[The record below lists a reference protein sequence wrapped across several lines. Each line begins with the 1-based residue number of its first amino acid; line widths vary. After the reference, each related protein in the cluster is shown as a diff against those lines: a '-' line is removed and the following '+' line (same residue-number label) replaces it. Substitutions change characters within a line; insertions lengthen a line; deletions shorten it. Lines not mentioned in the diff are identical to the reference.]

1 MSKTKTT
8 TKRDAAHA
16 AANATT
22 AGADH
27 PARCIIPRTLQHA
40 AHVYE
45 REPRKLGEVLI
56 ALATGRG
63 EQSLDKAQRVLV
75 AICREELSDRER
87 QREANRRRVNAFRE
101 RERQKRRGVSDL

>member
-1 MSKTKTT
+1 MSKNQNHNHKP
-8 TKRDAAHA
+8 DAAS
-16 AANATT
+16 AANAST
-22 AGADH
+22 AGANH
-27 PARCIIPRTLQHA
+27 PVRFLIPRTLQHA

-101 RERQKRRGVSDL
+101 RERQKRKGNV